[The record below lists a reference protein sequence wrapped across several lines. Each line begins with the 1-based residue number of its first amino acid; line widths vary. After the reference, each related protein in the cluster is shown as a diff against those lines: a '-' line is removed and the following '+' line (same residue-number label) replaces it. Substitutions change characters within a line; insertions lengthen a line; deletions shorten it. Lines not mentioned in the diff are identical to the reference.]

1 MNTTILE
8 QLGLSPNEAKIYEAL
23 LELKESSAGVI
34 SAHAKI
40 HRRNT
45 YDAIHR
51 LIEKGLIFSVLAK
64 GDHIYSA
71 VDPDKLMEL
80 VKEKE
85 LSLEKILP
93 DLRQKYTKDR
103 QPQEAYIYKGI
114 EGFKNY
120 MRDILRVGEDAYFIG
135 AKLAWWDPRMLSFT
149 QQFLKEAERKNIKF
163 YHVFDAIVE
172 TQGKDALAEL
182 DKRKLPYR
190 FLPEKYNTDSTLDFF
205 GDQIVTWHGISLKK
219 LHDDVTLFVLRDKG
233 LAESYKTWW
242 KFMWESCE
250 KGADKPKIP
259 ATNLV

>member
-1 MNTTILE
+1 MYNEVLE

-23 LELKESSAGVI
+23 LDLKEAAAGAI

-51 LIEKGLIFSVLAK
+51 LVEKGLIFSVLSK
-64 GDHIYSA
+64 GDHVYSA
-71 VDPDKLMEL
+71 VDPGKLMEL

-85 LSLEKILP
+85 TQLEKILP
-93 DLRQKYTKDR
+93 ELQKRYTSER
-103 QPQEAYIYKGI
+103 QPQEAYIYRGI

-120 MRDILRVGEDAYFIG
+120 MRDILRVGEDGYFIG
-135 AKLAWWDPRMLSFT
+135 AKLAWWDPRLVSFT

-163 YHVFDAIVE
+163 HHIFDAIVE
-172 TQGKDALAEL
+172 KEGKDALAEF
-182 DKRKLPYR
+182 DKRNLPYR
-190 FLPEKYNTDSTLDFF
+190 FLPEEYSTDSTLDFF

-233 LAESYKTWW
+233 LSDNYKTWW
-242 KFMWESCE
+242 KFVWEHCKAS
-250 KGADKPKIP
+250 
-259 ATNLV
+259 